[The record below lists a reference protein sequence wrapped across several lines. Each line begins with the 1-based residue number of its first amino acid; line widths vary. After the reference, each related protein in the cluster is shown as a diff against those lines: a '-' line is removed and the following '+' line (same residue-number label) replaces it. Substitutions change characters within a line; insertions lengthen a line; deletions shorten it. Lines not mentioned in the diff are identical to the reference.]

1 MKLSRAVLIPAILL
15 VYLAVMSVMGWE
27 GYTSGRTSAL
37 MYFGVIAVTLGIIV
51 LLHFTIKKRERL
63 RRERLDDIMHNQ
75 TDNKDN

>member
-1 MKLSRAVLIPAILL
+1 MKISRAILIPGVLL

-27 GYTSGRTSAL
+27 GYASGRTSPL

-63 RRERLDDIMHNQ
+63 RQERLNDILQKQ
-75 TDNKDN
+75 TDKDN